1 MATEKIDQTELETI
15 RMWLRRYEASE
26 TYCTDFFKAGRD
38 NYNLYKSYQ
47 KADEKKYKHNIFVPY
62 SFAYCEDMIAYFMLS
77 ILASPVTYSFE
88 PRMKAISLELCN
100 EIQQLVNWALTE
112 ESTEFVLELEEII
125 KSVNIFNVGYLLNYP
140 VVEEKRMMV
149 AAESDWPMVGMN
161 EPMEPSLRT
170 VFNRYHLN
178 TPHPHDIY
186 PEPQVKR
193 LSRANWTIKAASE
206 DFANLKKIEAKGG
219 YIKGKLDMAR
229 GYTREDP
236 VAKMLTDIGMG
247 SGGDFAF
254 NTKTNKIEILDCMF
268 GSDVITI
275 AGRSAIIQ
283 DTTQNKAIKP
293 STFDFP
299 LLDCRTTGGLS
310 EYFGMGVIEQIKPT
324 QLEMNLLRSQR
335 RDNISLILNKVFTYD
350 ISIGEIDWASLISAP
365 GNIIVGKNIEGCLS
379 ELEYSDVTGSAFKES
394 EDLKYDMQN
403 ISAMW
408 DYARGGTPRRR
419 ETATGIIRLQQAAQ
433 SRNEW
438 QLRKIDAYILQPLA
452 KRLVVALREYL
463 PKEDYEAIIGKNQV
477 LPDGQVI
484 KWNCADEFYGLDLDQ
499 LKRMLQVQPLTES
512 IVSIKEVELN
522 ALLQAFDRLVQMPE
536 VNRGALIKQ
545 LLHRLGNKDV
555 KSILPELSGAGQEGL
570 SQGLRELKQQAPLPG
585 NEPVNYPTM

>member
-1 MATEKIDQTELETI
+1 MAIEKIDQAELETI
-15 RMWLRRYEASE
+15 KKWMENYKRSEA
-26 TYCTDFFKAGRD
+26 YCTDFFDAGVK

-47 KADEKKYKHNIFVPY
+47 EKGAKIYKHNIFVPY

-77 ILASPVTYSFE
+77 IMASPVTFSFE

-140 VVEEKRMMV
+140 IVEQKRMMV
-149 AAESDWPMVGMN
+149 SAEADWPMVGMS
-161 EPMEPSLRT
+161 EPMEPILRT

-193 LSRANWTIKAASE
+193 LSRANWVIKAASE
-206 DFANLKKIEAKGG
+206 DFDNLKEIEAKGS

-229 GYTREDP
+229 GYTRESP
-236 VAKMLTDIGMG
+236 IAKMLSDIGLG

-254 NTKTNKIEILDCMF
+254 NTKTNKIEILDCMS

-283 DTTQNKAIKP
+283 DTTKEKIKP
-293 STFDFP
+293 SAFDFP

-365 GNIIVGKNIEGCLS
+365 GNIIIGKNIKECLS

-463 PKEDYEAIIGKNQV
+463 SREDYAAIIGVNRIG
-477 LPDGQVI
+477 PDGQEVKTTCI
-484 KWNCADEFYGLDLDQ
+484 DEFYGLDLDQ
-499 LKRMLQVQPLTES
+499 LKRTLQVQPLTES

-522 ALLQAFDRLVQMPE
+522 QLIQAFDRLMQMPE
-536 VNRGALIKQ
+536 VNKGPLIKQ
-545 LLHRLGNKDV
+545 LLLRLGQKDI
-555 KSILPELSGAGQEGL
+555 KEILPQLSGLGQENTVT
-570 SQGLRELKQQAPLPG
+570 GLRALGGQEQLTGVEGPI
-585 NEPVNYPTM
+585 PVV

>member
-1 MATEKIDQTELETI
+1 MAIEKTDHKEIETI
-15 RMWLRRYEASE
+15 RMWMERYKASE
-26 TYCTDFFKAGRD
+26 SYCTDFFEAGRK

-47 KADEKKYKHNIFVPY
+47 ESDAKVYKHNIFVPY

-77 ILASPVTYSFE
+77 IMASPVTFSFE
-88 PRMKAISLELCN
+88 PRMKAISLQLCN
-100 EIQQLVNWALTE
+100 EIQQLVNWVLTE
-112 ESTEFVLELEEII
+112 ESVEFVLELEEII

-140 VVEEKRMMV
+140 TVEQKRIV
-149 AAESDWPMVGMN
+149 TGESDWPVAGMEGWSVKN
-161 EPMEPSLRT
+161 
-170 VFNRYHLN
+170 VFSRYHLN
-178 TPHPHDIY
+178 APHPHDIY
-186 PEPQVKR
+186 PEPQAKR
-193 LSRANWTIKAASE
+193 LSRANWVIKAASE
-206 DFANLKKIEAKGG
+206 NFSNLKKIEAKGG
-219 YIKGKLDMAR
+219 YIPGKLDMAR
-229 GYTREDP
+229 GYTRQSP
-236 VAKMLTDIGMG
+236 VGEMLSGIGLG
-247 SGGDFAF
+247 SGGDWAF
-254 NTKTNKIEILDCMF
+254 NTKTNKIEILDCMS

-283 DTTQNKAIKP
+283 DTTKENIKP
-293 STFDFP
+293 SSFDFP
-299 LLDCRTTGGLS
+299 LLDCRTTGGLG
-310 EYFGMGVIEQIKPT
+310 EFFGMGVIEQIKPT

-365 GNIIVGKNIEGCLS
+365 GNIIIGKNIKECLS

-452 KRLVVALREYL
+452 KRIVVALREYL
-463 PKEDYEAIIGKNQV
+463 PREDYEAIIGKDQV
-477 LPDGQVI
+477 LPNGQVV
-484 KWNCADEFYGLDLDQ
+484 KWNRADEFYGLDLDQ

-522 ALLQAFDRLVQMPE
+522 AMLQAFDRLVQLPE
-536 VNRGALIKQ
+536 VNRTALIKQ
-545 LLHRLGNKDV
+545 LLYRLGNKDV
-555 KSILPELSGAGQEGL
+555 NSILPQLSGGGQEGL
-570 SQGLRELKQQAPLPG
+570 SVGLKELAGQKGLPG
-585 NEPVNYPTM
+585 MKPDVVPTI